1 VPPNRPEPRYAN
13 VGLFLSVVAASTLV
27 GAYPTGIRYLAL
39 LFVVLPMAALGLI
52 MSSILALP
60 PSAFGPRSRVSVIVS
75 GGTLTVGLIVL
86 IRGLRTLS

>member
-1 VPPNRPEPRYAN
+1 
-13 VGLFLSVVAASTLV
+13 
-27 GAYPTGIRYLAL
+27 

-86 IRGLRTLS
+86 IQGLRTLS